1 MTNSQTNAS
10 ADILSPAEIDSR
22 LTELHEGWTAPDHRH
37 LFKEFKFSN
46 FKKALAFTNQ
56 LGELA
61 ETRRHHPD
69 IFLAWG
75 KVTVTIWTHDAG
87 GITHRDFDLAK
98 AIDTL

>member
-1 MTNSQTNAS
+1 MNNSQKSAS
-10 ADILSPAEIDSR
+10 AEILTPAEINTR
-22 LTELHEGWTAPDHRH
+22 LTELAEGWTSPEHRH
-37 LFKEFKFSN
+37 LFKEFEFSN
-46 FKKALAFTNQ
+46 FRKALAFTNQ

-69 IFLAWG
+69 IFLSWG

-87 GITHRDFDLAK
+87 GITHRDFELAK

>member
-1 MTNSQTNAS
+1 MTNSQNNA
-10 ADILSPAEIDSR
+10 LQEVLTPTEID
-22 LTELHEGWTAPDHRH
+22 TELLALTEGWTSPEHRH

-87 GITHRDFDLAK
+87 GITHRDFELAH
-98 AIDTL
+98 AIDKL

>member
-1 MTNSQTNAS
+1 M
-10 ADILSPAEIDSR
+10 LS
-22 LTELHEGWTAPDHRH
+22 EGWTSPEHRH

-61 ETRRHHPD
+61 ETRQHHPD

-87 GITHRDFDLAK
+87 GITHRDFDLAH
-98 AIDTL
+98 AIDRL

>member
-1 MTNSQTNAS
+1 MTNSQNTRHGS
-10 ADILSPAEIDSR
+10 KLTPPEIN
-22 LTELHEGWTAPDHRH
+22 TELTVLSEGWTSPEHRH

-46 FKKALAFTNQ
+46 FKKARAFTNQ

-61 ETRRHHPD
+61 ETRQHHPD

-87 GITHRDFDLAK
+87 GITHRDFDLAH
-98 AIDTL
+98 AIDRL